1 MKYKD
6 FGIYTDELL
15 ISILVDVKPGR
26 IFGIDYYLDDYF
38 ETYDVLSNENI
49 NKWLYDYYDDVA
61 EEQVFKVDLN
71 EYPHVINDY
80 GYLGQIN
87 GQYLQRQMKE
97 LAEQIWEGL
106 SWSN

>member
-80 GYLGQIN
+80 GYLGQITDLN
-87 GQYLQRQMKE
+87 VQDDLIGNVEIILE
-97 LAEQIWEGL
+97 WI
-106 SWSN
+106 